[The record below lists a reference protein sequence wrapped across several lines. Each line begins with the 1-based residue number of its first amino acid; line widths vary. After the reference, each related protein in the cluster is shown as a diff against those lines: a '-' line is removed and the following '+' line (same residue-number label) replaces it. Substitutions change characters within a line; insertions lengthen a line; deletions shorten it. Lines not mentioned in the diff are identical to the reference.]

1 MLLHTALFLIHREL
15 YPIWLYWHFA
25 GKGGIWMPVIE
36 EFLNQYAKKIDFYRE
51 AGRICAHLCETNM
64 EQMGIRTIVTSRAK
78 RVDRLRDK
86 LEKRSTTKNYS
97 SFEEIEEDIAD
108 LAGVRIALYFPGDLV
123 KVQKFIEANF
133 LVKECRV
140 FPGNETV
147 EDTVSSPYQKRFSG
161 YWATHCRV
169 YLKDK
174 DLSGET
180 VKYADTVIEIQ
191 IASALMHAWAEVE
204 HDLIYKPYSGDL
216 SYEEYQILDELNG
229 LVLAG
234 EIALQRL
241 QKAVKNRV
249 SQTSKEFNNHYE
261 VAMFLHT
268 NLGSASEGVPTEI
281 VLGRVDLMYQCI
293 KTTEYQK
300 PEKLKELLTYVDILD
315 RDRSVVEQ
323 LMDQLRIRQPEL
335 YESYKNMLQSEELK
349 YQLETL
355 QINRENGNR
364 QGEAN
369 TLANIGYI
377 YTSKEKYHEAIRYFT
392 KALQINIEIGGR
404 QGEANQLLNL
414 GSTYRLLGDMSK
426 AMDSCRQ
433 ALRLH
438 TKISYKQ
445 GQANTLSMIGSI
457 YSDEDNYEEAARFH
471 LDAWKIY
478 RATNYKIGEIQQLN
492 HLGLIS
498 AKQKDTEQAIQYFHR
513 SLELCSGY
521 EYKQGES
528 DALYQLGN
536 LMLSQMNYDEAVN
549 YYNNALRVQEESSNQ
564 KNRANLLI
572 SLGKALVLQG
582 EIEKARQCYTE
593 ALTISRNMEA
603 KGMEEDVVECLKLL
617 K

>member
-1 MLLHTALFLIHREL
+1 MS
-15 YPIWLYWHFA
+15 
-25 GKGGIWMPVIE
+25 MIE
-36 EFLNQYAKKIDFYRE
+36 EFLKQYAKKIDFYRE

-86 LEKRSTTKNYS
+86 LEKRSIAKNYT

-140 FPGNETV
+140 FPGNGVVGEV
-147 EDTVSSPYQKRFSG
+147 EGCPYHKRFSG

-169 YLKDK
+169 HLKEK
-174 DLSGET
+174 DLSEDT
-180 VKYADTVIEIQ
+180 VKYGGTMIEIQ

-249 SQTSKEFNNHYE
+249 SQTTKEFNNHYE

-268 NLGSASEGVPTEI
+268 NLGSASEGVPSEI
-281 VLGRVDLMYQCI
+281 VLGRVDLMFQCI
-293 KTTEYQK
+293 KGTEYQK
-300 PEKLKELLTYVDILD
+300 PEKLKELLGNIDVSDWN
-315 RDRSVVEQ
+315 RCVVEQ
-323 LMDQLRIRQPEL
+323 LMEQLRIKQPQI
-335 YESYKNMLQSEELK
+335 YDGYMNVKQSEELK

-355 QINRENGNR
+355 QINRDNGNR

-377 YTSKEKYHEAIRYFT
+377 YSSKERYDEAIRYFS

-426 AMDSCRQ
+426 ALDYCRQ
-433 ALRLH
+433 ALKLH
-438 TKISYKQ
+438 TKIYYKQ
-445 GQANTLSMIGSI
+445 GQANTLSMMGNI
-457 YSDEDNYEEAARFH
+457 YADEGDYAEAIRYHQEA
-471 LDAWKIY
+471 LKIY
-478 RATNYKIGEIQQLN
+478 RMTNYRIGEILQLN

-498 AKQKDTEQAIQYFHR
+498 AKQKDAQQAINYYR
-513 SLELCSGY
+513 STLAICGSY
-521 EYKQGES
+521 EFKQGEGE
-528 DALYQLGN
+528 ALYQLGN
-536 LMLSQMNYDEAVN
+536 LMLLQDSYEEAEVYFN
-549 YYNNALRVQEESSNQ
+549 KALMIQEERSNR
-564 KNRANLLI
+564 KNKINLFL
-572 SLGKALVLQG
+572 SLGKVLVLQG
-582 EIEKARQCYTE
+582 KPEQAKEYYTE
-593 ALTISRNMEA
+593 ALMISRRLEA
-603 KGMEEDVVECLKLL
+603 KGLESEIMEHLQLIRD
-617 K
+617 

>member
-1 MLLHTALFLIHREL
+1 MA
-15 YPIWLYWHFA
+15 
-25 GKGGIWMPVIE
+25 VID

-86 LEKRSTTKNYS
+86 LEKRSITKNYT

-140 FPGNETV
+140 FPGIEAV
-147 EDTVSSPYQKRFSG
+147 GEAEGCPYQKRFSG

-169 YLKDK
+169 RLKEK
-174 DLSGET
+174 DLSEDT
-180 VKYADTVIEIQ
+180 VKYGGTMIEIQ

-249 SQTSKEFNNHYE
+249 SQTTKEFNNHYE

-268 NLGSASEGVPTEI
+268 NLGSASEGAPSEI
-281 VLGRVDLMYQCI
+281 VLGRVDLMFQCI
-293 KTTEYQK
+293 KGTDYQR
-300 PEKLKELLTYVDILD
+300 PEKLKELLGNIDVSDWN
-315 RDRSVVEQ
+315 RSVVEQ
-323 LMDQLRIRQPEL
+323 LMEQLRIKQPQI
-335 YESYKNMLQSEELK
+335 YDGYMNVKQSEELK

-355 QINRENGNR
+355 QINRDNGNR

-377 YTSKEKYHEAIRYFT
+377 YSSKERYDEAIRYFS

-426 AMDSCRQ
+426 ALDYCRQ
-433 ALRLH
+433 ALKLH
-438 TKISYKQ
+438 TKIYYKQ
-445 GQANTLSMIGSI
+445 GQANTLSMMGNI
-457 YSDEDNYEEAARFH
+457 YADEGDYEEAIRYHQEA
-471 LDAWKIY
+471 LKIY
-478 RATNYKIGEIQQLN
+478 RMSNYKIGEILQLN

-498 AKQKDTEQAIQYFHR
+498 AKRQDTEQAINYFR
-513 SLELCSGY
+513 NTLALCSSY
-521 EYKQGES
+521 EYKQGEGE
-528 DALYQLGN
+528 ALYQLGN
-536 LMLSQMNYDEAVN
+536 LMLLQDSYEEAEA
-549 YYNNALRVQEESSNQ
+549 YYNKALLIQEERSNR
-564 KNRANLLI
+564 KNKINLFL
-572 SLGKALVLQG
+572 SLGKVLVLQG
-582 EIEKARQCYTE
+582 KPEQAKEYYAE
-593 ALTISRNMEA
+593 ALVISRRIEA
-603 KGMEEDVVECLKLL
+603 KGLEAEIMEHLQLIKD
-617 K
+617 